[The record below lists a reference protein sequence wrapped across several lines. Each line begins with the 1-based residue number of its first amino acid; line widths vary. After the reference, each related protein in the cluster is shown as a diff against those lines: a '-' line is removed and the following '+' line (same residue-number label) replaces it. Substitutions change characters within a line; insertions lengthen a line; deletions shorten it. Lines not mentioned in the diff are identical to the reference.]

1 MFASPR
7 ECSSRPA
14 GVGNIFLV
22 SVTRVCRIFMAVC
35 ETGTSFINPPDSHDF
50 MSNVKK
56 ILGILDLWISFC
68 CISLTILCNFL
79 TPYYNNT
86 IQYTIIKDHAYQPCR
101 HIDLNFL
108 DKNLFERKC
117 SSLHLICRKCEH
129 EITRFRVKNRFLTAI
144 NSRRIPQ

>member
-35 ETGTSFINPPDSHDF
+35 ETGTSFINPPVPHDF

-56 ILGILDLWISFC
+56 ILGILDLWIPFC
-68 CISLTILCNFL
+68 CIILTILCNFL
-79 TPYYNNT
+79 TPYNNNT
-86 IQYTIIKDHAYQPCR
+86 IIQQYKITYL
-101 HIDLNFL
+101 DLNFL

-117 SSLHLICRKCEH
+117 STLHLICKKCEH
-129 EITRFRVKNRFLTAI
+129 DITRFGVKN
-144 NSRRIPQ
+144 